1 MAGITGGNGVVV
13 VWQAFLTSILGLV
26 ILTVLTISGDVSG
39 EVSIPIIAGIVGA
52 ATGAGAQK
60 ALNGGTKS

>member
-1 MAGITGGNGVVV
+1 MRLTGGHGLVVI
-13 VWQAFLTSILGLV
+13 WQAFLTSIAGMI
-26 ILTVLTISGDVSG
+26 ILTTLTITGDVSG

-60 ALNGGTKS
+60 ALNGGSKT